1 MHLKLLKLQLAH
13 KVIKD
18 YSYSAESDA
27 RTLPQED
34 TLYGN

>member
-13 KVIKD
+13 KVCKD